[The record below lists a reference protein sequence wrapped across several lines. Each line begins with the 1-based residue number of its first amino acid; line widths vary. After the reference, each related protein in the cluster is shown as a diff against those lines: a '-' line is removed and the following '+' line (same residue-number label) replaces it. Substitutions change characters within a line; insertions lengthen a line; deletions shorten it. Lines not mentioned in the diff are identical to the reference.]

1 MVIRNIQLRK
11 YNEEKHAKLKAERE
25 GVPVKEE
32 VEEEKVEEEK
42 APEVKPGKKG
52 AKEEI
57 VIEKTEA

>member
-11 YNEEKHAKLKAERE
+11 YREEKHAKEKLERD
-25 GVPVKEE
+25 GPPVAKEPE
-32 VEEEKVEEEK
+32 EPPVEEEKV
-42 APEVKPGKKG
+42 PETKPGKKG